1 MAKRPSLLETLQHDT
16 PKSAEA
22 SSAPVTKLKTD
33 SAKTE
38 VVKSTVYFPKP
49 VHEKLREIAFSQNCK
64 VHDLVLEGL
73 SHVLKEHGY
82 AGVEEL
88 KQQKK

>member
-1 MAKRPSLLETLQHDT
+1 MAKRPNLLETLNNDNAK
-16 PKSAEA
+16 PAEA
-22 SSAPVTKLKTD
+22 PAAPVTKLNT
-33 SAKTE
+33 SAAKTE

-49 VHEKLREIAFSQNCK
+49 VHEKLREIAFTQNCK

-88 KQQKK
+88 KQES